1 MIHRHQEQHMQ
12 QTHYLIVGASHAAL
26 AAVQAIRMHDDTGSV
41 TVISKDDALPY
52 SPTVLPYVV
61 SGRSDPQRVFLRDD
75 AYFSEHNVNYLK
87 GAAVTAIAAADKRV
101 SLASGEQIAYEK
113 LLLATG
119 AAPQLPPVPGLDTVD
134 FHVLRSLDDALRLRD
149 ALTGTRQA
157 IVLGA
162 GLVGM
167 HAAENLAKAGA
178 QVTVVEMQPTV
189 LAGYF
194 DRDAAAIIENAFA
207 AKGVRL
213 LMGNKVVKLAPG
225 EQGKGARVTL
235 GDGTE
240 LQSDLLLV
248 STGVAPVMDYLNG
261 SGAQTER
268 GIVVDDTMRT
278 SIDNIWAAGD
288 VAQARG
294 FYDGAK
300 IINGIL
306 PDAVEQGKIAGM
318 AMAGD
323 PALKNYPG
331 GVPLNTYTFF
341 GQQAVSVGSQS
352 EGEVA
357 VREVDV
363 PGKRYLKIMMK
374 DGRLTGIFGINVA
387 FDPGVMWE
395 LILRR
400 IDLAP
405 VREQFLADPQRT
417 ARVLMSRTWR

>member
-1 MIHRHQEQHMQ
+1 MQ
-12 QTHYLIVGASHAAL
+12 QTEYLIIGASHAAL
-26 AAVQAIRMHDDTGSV
+26 AAVQAIRMHDQTGSV
-41 TVISKDDALPY
+41 TVVSKDDALPY

-61 SGRSDPQRVFLRDD
+61 SGRSDPRRVFLRDD
-75 AYFSEHNVNYLK
+75 AYFSQHNVNYLK
-87 GAAVTAIAAADKRV
+87 GAALCALNTDDNRV
-101 SLASGEQIAYEK
+101 CLTNGDDIGYQK

-119 AAPQLPPVPGLDTVD
+119 ATPQLPPVPGLDSVD
-134 FHVLRSLDDALRLRD
+134 YHVLRSLDDAMRLQQ
-149 ALTGTRQA
+149 ALAGARQA

-167 HAAENLAKAGA
+167 HAAENLAKAGV

-189 LAGYF
+189 LGGYF
-194 DRDAAAIIENAFA
+194 DRAATSIIESVFTAQ
-207 AKGVRL
+207 GVRL
-213 LMGNKVVKLAPG
+213 MMGNKVVRLAPNPNSKG
-225 EQGKGARVTL
+225 EKRGAQVTL
-235 GDGTE
+235 ADGTE
-240 LQSDLLLV
+240 LVADLLLV
-248 STGVAPVMDYLNG
+248 STGVVPVIDFLAG
-261 SGAQTER
+261 VGVATGR
-268 GIVVDDTMRT
+268 GILVDDTMRT
-278 SIDNIWAAGD
+278 SVANIWAAGD

-294 FYDGAK
+294 FYDADVK

-323 PALKNYPG
+323 PALKSYPG
-331 GVPLNTYTFF
+331 GVPLNTYSFF

-357 VREVDV
+357 LQEVDAT
-363 PGKRYLKIMMK
+363 RNSYLKIVMK
-374 DGRLTGIFGINVA
+374 NGRLTGIFGINVA

-405 VREQFLADPQRT
+405 LREKFLAAPQRT
-417 ARVLMSRTWR
+417 ARSLMSNTWR

>member
-1 MIHRHQEQHMQ
+1 MQ

-26 AAVQAIRMHDDTGSV
+26 AAVHAIRLHDAAGSV
-41 TVISKDDALPY
+41 TVVSKDNEMPY

-75 AYFSEHNVNYLK
+75 AYFALHKVNYLK
-87 GAAVTAIAAADKRV
+87 GAAVTAIATVDKRV
-101 SLASGEQIAYEK
+101 RLASGEQIAYEK

-119 AAPQLPPVPGLDTVD
+119 AAPQLPPIPGLKTVD
-134 FHVLRSLDDALRLRD
+134 FHVLRSLDDAVRLRD
-149 ALTGTRQA
+149 ALTETRQA

-167 HAAENLAKAGA
+167 HAAENLAKAGV

-194 DRDAAAIIENAFA
+194 DRAAASIIEDIFTAN
-207 AKGVRL
+207 GVRL
-213 LMGNKVVKLAPG
+213 IMGNKVVKLAPLD
-225 EQGKGARVTL
+225 QGKGVRVTL
-235 GDGTE
+235 ADGSE
-240 LQSDLLLV
+240 LQADLLMV
-248 STGVAPVMDYLNG
+248 STGVAPVTDYLNG
-261 SGAQTER
+261 SGAQVGS
-268 GIVVDDTMRT
+268 GIMVDDTMRT
-278 SIDNIWAAGD
+278 SVDNIWAAGD
-288 VAQARG
+288 VAQASG

-306 PDAVEQGKIAGM
+306 PDAVVQGKIAGM

-323 PALKNYPG
+323 PALKRYIG

-357 VREVDV
+357 TQQVDAAH
-363 PGKRYLKIMMK
+363 KRYLKIMLK
-374 DGRLTGIFGINVA
+374 DDRLTGIFGINVA

-400 IDLAP
+400 VDLAS

-417 ARVLMSRTWR
+417 ARVLMSKTWR

>member
-1 MIHRHQEQHMQ
+1 MQ
-12 QTHYLIVGASHAAL
+12 QTEYLIVGASHAAL
-26 AAVQAIRMHDDTGSV
+26 AAVQAIRMHDQTGSV
-41 TVISKDDALPY
+41 TVVSKDDALPY

-75 AYFSEHNVNYLK
+75 AYFAQHNVDYRK
-87 GAAVTAIAAADKRV
+87 GAAVSALDVGDNKV
-101 SLASGEQIAYEK
+101 SLCSGAEIGYRK

-119 AAPQLPPVPGLDTVD
+119 AAPQLPPVPGLESVD
-134 FHVLRSLDDALRLRD
+134 YHVLRSLDDAVRLQQ
-149 ALTGTRQA
+149 ALAGSRQA

-167 HAAENLAKAGA
+167 HAAENLAKAGV

-194 DRDAAAIIENAFA
+194 DRDATAIIESVFA

-213 LMGNKVVKLAPG
+213 MMGNKVVRLAPNPNSKG
-225 EQGKGARVTL
+225 EKRGVQVTL
-235 GDGTE
+235 ADGTE
-240 LQSDLLLV
+240 LAADLLLV
-248 STGVAPVMDYLNG
+248 STGVAPVIDFLA
-261 SGAQTER
+261 GAGVATER
-268 GIVVDDTMRT
+268 GILVDDTMRST
-278 SIDNIWAAGD
+278 VANIWAAGD

-294 FYDGAK
+294 FFDAGVR

-323 PALKNYPG
+323 PALKHYPG
-331 GVPLNTYTFF
+331 GVPLNTYSFF

-357 VREVDV
+357 LHEVDAS
-363 PGKRYLKIMMK
+363 RNSYLKIVMK
-374 DGRLTGIFGINVA
+374 DDRLTGIFGINVA
-387 FDPGVMWE
+387 FDPGVMWQ

-405 VREQFLADPQRT
+405 LREKFLAEPQRT
-417 ARVLMSRTWR
+417 ARSLMSNTWR